1 MTTTVSAKYRDLI
14 VSMMKNSS
22 QSATVT
28 KNNTFQPGDKTN
40 RPFIEKILVEQM
52 RPGSRIIGL
61 SNLWELYRRC
71 KEGASCL
78 ILMEHYSNFDLPA
91 LVYLL
96 EQSGEEGRAAADSI
110 IAIAGIKLNAE
121 SPLVRAFTEAYSRIV
136 IYPSRSIDSITD
148 PEVLKEER
156 QKSGAINR
164 SALHQMIRCKH
175 SGHMVLVFP
184 AGTRYRPGQP
194 ETKRGLKEIDSYI
207 KAFEYMVFIASG
219 GNLLRLNP
227 NGGMEEDI
235 LAEDTIIFKISPV
248 AGCGEFR
255 GRAHE
260 EAPQEADAKQFTVD
274 RVMAE
279 LERLHGEIAA
289 LGGEK
294 D

>member
-1 MTTTVSAKYRDLI
+1 
-14 VSMMKNSS
+14 MMKNSS

-40 RPFIEKILVEQM
+40 RPFIEKILTEQM
-52 RPGSRIIGL
+52 LPGSRIIGL
-61 SNLWELYRRC
+61 SNLYELYRRC
-71 KEGASCL
+71 AQGASCL

-96 EQSGEEGRAAADSI
+96 EQSGAEGRAAADSI

-121 SPLVRAFTEAYSRIV
+121 SALVRAFTEAYSRIV
-136 IYPSRSIDSITD
+136 IYPSRSLDSITD
-148 PEVLKEER
+148 PLVLKEER

-164 SALHQMIRCKH
+164 SALHEMIRRKH

-184 AGTRYRPGQP
+184 SGTRYRPGRP

-219 GNLLRLNP
+219 GNLLRLCA
-227 NGGMEEDI
+227 NGDMEEDI
-235 LAEDTIIFKISPV
+235 LTEDTVIFKVSPV

-255 GRAHE
+255 LRAHA
-260 EAPQEADAKQFTVD
+260 EAPEDADVKQFTVD

-289 LGGEK
+289 PGEQK

>member
-1 MTTTVSAKYRDLI
+1 MATTISAKYRDLV
-14 VSMMKNSS
+14 VSMMNNSS
-22 QSATVT
+22 QSAMVT

-40 RPFIEKILVEQM
+40 RPFIEKILTEQM
-52 RPGSRIIGL
+52 LPGSRIIGL
-61 SNLWELYRRC
+61 SNLYELYRRC

-110 IAIAGIKLNAE
+110 IAIAGLKLNAE
-121 SPLVRAFTEAYSRIV
+121 SPLVLAFTEAYSRIV
-136 IYPSRSIDSITD
+136 IYPSRSLDSITD
-148 PEVLKEER
+148 PQVLKEER

-164 SALHQMIRCKH
+164 SALHEMIRRKH

-184 AGTRYRPGQP
+184 SGTRYRPGRP

-219 GNLLRLNP
+219 GNLLRLSP

-235 LAEDTIIFKISPV
+235 LAEDTVIFKVSPV

-255 GRAHE
+255 GRARE
-260 EAPQEADAKQFTVD
+260 EAPGDADVKQFTVD

-289 LGGEK
+289 LGEQK